1 MEKIF
6 NETYGAGSAGCQS
19 GILNEVKLYIMEN
32 MDKEDLTVDD
42 IASRMCMSRT
52 TFYNKWKLLTGEAP
66 KYLISRIRMEKA
78 RELLESGKFSVTM
91 VAEMVGMRNLKTSEA
106 GIRSIWKTPK
116 EFMKKYDIYLK
127 KTFIERLSHIR

>member
-91 VAEMVGMRNLKTSEA
+91 VAEWWVCE
-106 GIRSIWKTPK
+106 I
-116 EFMKKYDIYLK
+116 
-127 KTFIERLSHIR
+127 

>member
-1 MEKIF
+1 
-6 NETYGAGSAGCQS
+6 
-19 GILNEVKLYIMEN
+19 MEN

-78 RELLESGKFSVTM
+78 RELLESGKFSVTV
-91 VAEMVGMRNLKTSEA
+91 VAEMVGMRNLKTSEV
-106 GIRSIWKTPK
+106 GIRSILENTEGVYEKV
-116 EFMKKYDIYLK
+116 
-127 KTFIERLSHIR
+127 

>member
-1 MEKIF
+1 
-6 NETYGAGSAGCQS
+6 
-19 GILNEVKLYIMEN
+19 MEN

-106 GIRSIWKTPK
+106 GIRSILENTEGVYEKV
-116 EFMKKYDIYLK
+116 
-127 KTFIERLSHIR
+127 